1 MFIREA
7 MAKEVW
13 TCHAD
18 EPLAAAARIMWE
30 HDVGAVPIVD
40 PAGTLVGI
48 ITDRD
53 ICMAAYITG
62 KPLAAEPVSAHMS
75 RQVFTTA
82 PTDRAE
88 AAEELMRSKQIRRL
102 PVVDAAGALVGM
114 VTLSDLAR
122 AAAERGRKVLDS
134 GEVIST
140 LAAICQP
147 RTPLT
152 AAA

>member
-1 MFIREA
+1 MFIRET

-18 EPLAAAARIMWE
+18 EPLAAAARIMWD
-30 HDVGAVPIVD
+30 HDVGAVPVVD
-40 PAGTLVGI
+40 PASKLAGI

-62 KPLAAEPVSAHMS
+62 KPLDSEPVGAHMS
-75 RQVFTTA
+75 KQVFTTA

-88 AAEELMRSKQIRRL
+88 TAEELMRSKQIRRL
-102 PVVDAAGALVGM
+102 PVVDAAGTIVGM

-122 AAAERGRKVLDS
+122 AAAERGRKVIDS
-134 GEVIST
+134 GEVIAT

-147 RTPLT
+147 RAGLT

>member
-18 EPLAAAARIMWE
+18 EPLAAAARIMWD
-30 HDVGAVPIVD
+30 HDVGAVPVVD
-40 PAGTLVGI
+40 PAGKLVGI

-62 KPLAAEPVSAHMS
+62 KALDAEPVSAHMS
-75 RQVFTTA
+75 RQVFTTTPA
-82 PTDRAE
+82 DRAE

-102 PVVDAAGALVGM
+102 PVVDALGAIVGM

-122 AAAERGRKVLDS
+122 AAAERGRKAIDS
-134 GEVIST
+134 SEVIAT

-147 RTPLT
+147 RARLT